1 MAKLLTL
8 FTLLP
13 KAHQITLSLLVML
26 TAIILMF
33 PSEDAQA
40 SKQTGLVDKSNA
52 QKTIETNTRYAV
64 PLAFR
69 TPLAPG
75 ADTITEVPADNIS
88 DDSTQSLQ
96 TGSDDN
102 SQATADDEAFAKH
115 LALLQTRPNGVD
127 GVISELDEQIAQQ
140 KARLKQQAGND
151 DYTVEYYEVV
161 KGDTLGG
168 LFSRAG
174 LSAKDVY
181 DITQLPL
188 AKKNLLK
195 IMPGEE
201 IAISK
206 NDLGELKEL
215 SYRMD
220 KVSTLVISHTNDN
233 YKEVVNTKK
242 VESRTSFITATIKSN
257 FWNAAADAG
266 LSGNHI
272 MELANIFGWDVDFAL
287 DIRKGDNFSLLFD
300 QEYAD
305 GQFLR
310 NGKIL
315 AAEFINQG
323 ERYTAVR
330 YTDGEYYSE
339 NGDSMRKAFLR
350 SPVDFKYVSSN
361 FNPRRLHPVTG
372 QVKAHRG
379 VDYVAAI
386 GTPIKAA
393 GKGRVIES
401 SYNQYNGN
409 YVFIK
414 HNDTYTTKYLHLTK
428 RKVKRGDSV
437 KQGQIIGT
445 LGKTGRVTGAHLH
458 YEFIVNGVHRNPRT
472 IDLPKSMPI
481 NRNEK
486 GKFTSLSKQLM
497 AQLKS
502 NQQQQLASN

>member
-13 KAHQITLSLLVML
+13 KAHQITLSLLVIL
-26 TAIILMF
+26 TTFILMF

-40 SKQTGLVDKSNA
+40 SKQTQLVSQATDKSA
-52 QKTIETNTRYAV
+52 IETNKRYPV

-69 TPLAPG
+69 TPTAPG
-75 ADTITEVPADNIS
+75 NITKSVQDTSVDLASINDDNKDATLTETP
-88 DDSTQSLQ
+88 DDQAFAQHLTMLQ
-96 TGSDDN
+96 T
-102 SQATADDEAFAKH
+102 SQS
-115 LALLQTRPNGVD
+115 GID
-127 GVISELDEQIAQQ
+127 GIINDIDQQVSIHKAQ
-140 KARLKQQAGND
+140 LKQQDSDND
-151 DYTVEYYEVV
+151 NIIEYYEVA

-188 AKKNLLK
+188 AKKNLLT

-206 NDLGELKEL
+206 NIKGELKEL
-215 SYRMD
+215 SYRIS
-220 KVSTLVISHTNDN
+220 KISTLVISHNNDQ
-233 YKEVVNTKK
+233 YKEVVNTKEVK
-242 VESRTSFITATIKSN
+242 TRTSFITATIKSN

-287 DIRKGDNFSLLFD
+287 DIRKGDHFSLLFD

-310 NGKIL
+310 NGNIL

-339 NGDSMRKAFLR
+339 NGSSMRKAFLR

-386 GTPIKAA
+386 GTPIKSA
-393 GKGRVIES
+393 GKGKVIES

-414 HNDTYTTKYLHLTK
+414 HNETYTTKYLHLTK

-481 NRNEK
+481 DRKEK
-486 GKFTSLSKQLM
+486 NKFSALSKQLM
-497 AQLKS
+497 AKLKS